1 MGIMSDQ
8 SDIWGYGPAQ
18 SIASGPY
25 LCGDFGA
32 HLRVIYDFLSNSA
45 TVTLM
50 CAMGIDLVDWS
61 PVSSLVWCPGEE
73 VLVENSINAEWL
85 WDTRKLSFSRKPDPY
100 HRFRGDAFDV
110 LEYMFAYARHSETLK
125 DLLTL
130 TPERVAKLIEESDD
144 SGLSE
149 RLKTIGTDNP
159 YPLDGADYEYHREK
173 GTWEH
178 LGSSFARLQKLD
190 NK

>member
-8 SDIWGYGPAQ
+8 SDMWGYGPAQ

-25 LCGDFGA
+25 LCGDFVA

-50 CAMGIDLVDWS
+50 CAMGVELVDWS

-73 VLVENSINAEWL
+73 ALVENNTSAEWL
-85 WDTRKLSFSRKPDPY
+85 WDTQQLSFSRRPEPY

-125 DLLTL
+125 NLSTL
-130 TPERVAKLIEESDD
+130 TPERAAKLIEESDD

-149 RLKTIGTDNP
+149 RLEAFGTHNP
-159 YPLDGADYEYHREK
+159 YPLDGSDYEYHREK

-190 NK
+190 KK